1 MSGNAKL
8 DLLLKIANEY
18 SEEKMDQAVALYRDP
33 EVFYH
38 FSPMRKNLVSWY
50 DDWKDKKILEI
61 GSECGALTSYFS
73 RQAFNVTCL
82 ELLSDYQQVN
92 QLRNRKRENITYIT
106 GTITELPDEKYDMV
120 FIGAAFAKAAL
131 YLPNSKEDTTT
142 DGSGTAGA
150 QIALLDSLMKHL
162 NKDGKLILAVENRMG
177 FKYFAGAMEEYSG
190 QYFGGIEGMEGVHGE
205 RTFTSAEMQ
214 DIFGKFPEYV
224 IRTYYPYPDYC
235 FPMTIYSPQFLPNKG
250 ELNLNGNDI
259 ARKRL
264 HLFDET
270 KAFDLIVEHGLFPYF
285 SNSYL
290 YIMEKG
296 QLCKGGRI
304 FFCNFL

>member
-18 SEEKMDQAVALYRDP
+18 SEEKMDQAVDCYRDS

-50 DDWKDKKILEI
+50 DAWKDKKILEI

-73 RQAFNVTCL
+73 RQALNVTCL
-82 ELLSDYQQVN
+82 ELLSDYQKVN
-92 QLRNRKRENITYIT
+92 QLRNRRRENITYIT
-106 GTITELPDEKYDMV
+106 GTVAELPDEQYDMIFV
-120 FIGAAFAKAAL
+120 GAAFAKAIS
-131 YLPNSKEDTTT
+131 YLPYTNKDMKIN
-142 DGSGTAGA
+142 GSGMADA
-150 QIALLDSLMKHL
+150 QIALLKSLMKHL
-162 NKDGKLILAVENRMG
+162 NEHGKIILAVENRMG

-190 QYFGGIEGMEGVHGE
+190 QYFGGIEGMEGVNGE

-214 DIFGKFPEYV
+214 DIFGIFPEYA
-224 IRTYYPYPDYC
+224 ITTYYPYPDYR

-259 ARKRL
+259 SRKRL

-270 KAFDLIVEHGLFPYF
+270 KALDLIVEHGLFPYF

-296 QLCKGGRI
+296 QK
-304 FFCNFL
+304 

>member
-18 SEEKMDQAVALYRDP
+18 SEEAMDRAVSLYRDP

-92 QLRNRKRENITYIT
+92 QLRNRRRENITYIT
-106 GTITELPDEKYDMV
+106 GTAAELPKERYDRI
-120 FIGAAFAKAAL
+120 FIGAAFAKAAT
-131 YLPNSKEDTTT
+131 YLSRTREDMPTG
-142 DGSGTAGA
+142 GSATADA
-150 QIALLDSLMKHL
+150 QIALLQLLFEHL
-162 NKDGKLILAVENRMG
+162 NEDGKLILAVENRMG

-190 QYFGGIEGMEGVHGE
+190 QYFGGIEGMEGVNGE
-205 RTFTSAEMQ
+205 RTFTPAEMQ
-214 DIFGKFPEYV
+214 DIFGTFPEYT
-224 IRTYYPYPDYC
+224 IRTYYPYPDYR
-235 FPMTIYSPQFLPNKG
+235 FPMTIYSPDFLPNKG

-270 KAFDLIVEHGLFPYF
+270 KALDLIVEHGLFPYF

-290 YIMEKG
+290 YIMEMG
-296 QLCKGGRI
+296 QK
-304 FFCNFL
+304 